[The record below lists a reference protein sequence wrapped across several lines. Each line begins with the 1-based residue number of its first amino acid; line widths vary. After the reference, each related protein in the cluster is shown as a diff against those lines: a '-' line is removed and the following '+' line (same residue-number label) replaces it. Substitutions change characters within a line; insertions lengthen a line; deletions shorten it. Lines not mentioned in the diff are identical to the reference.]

1 MATDSINL
9 DCVELKRG
17 NYIKLTI
24 TSNLESVKI
33 LENEKLKWQIRNPH
47 ASLGHAGGKCFLA
60 VGVGWGWGGATRV
73 DERNGEVGAW
83 GGWRGEAKAENIDLK
98 IKQASKQ
105 GKI

>member
-33 LENEKLKWQIRNPH
+33 LENEKAEMANQESACQPGACGREVFFD
-47 ASLGHAGGKCFLA
+47 SGGG
-60 VGVGWGWGGATRV
+60 VGVGRGDKGGRTK
-73 DERNGEVGAW
+73 W
-83 GGWRGEAKAENIDLK
+83 GGWRVGRLARRGE
-98 IKQASKQ
+98 
-105 GKI
+105 G